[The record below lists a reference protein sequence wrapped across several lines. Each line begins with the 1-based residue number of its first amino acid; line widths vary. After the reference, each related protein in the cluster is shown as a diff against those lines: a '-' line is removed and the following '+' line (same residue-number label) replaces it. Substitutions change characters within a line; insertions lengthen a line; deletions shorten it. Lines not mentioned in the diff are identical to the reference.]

1 MQWYKEFS
9 FNVFLGLFFRVRK
22 GWLELLDLM
31 VLGEKR

>member
-9 FNVFLGLFFRVRK
+9 FNVFLDLFFRVRK